1 MKSTHCTM
9 GRERKGEGKEPLPSW
24 LYSSRIQP
32 LPFGARRNES
42 LSLPGR
48 FCILIWELREPCLSG
63 HTCLQWNLHQVEIP
77 ASQAL
82 KVPNLSR
89 FFLEE
94 MFPYSLHALRTI
106 STDFIWMSV
115 AAAVVYPR
123 NETPPFTF
131 ICMIPVGIPVFVQF
145 DPRVKCFGLS
155 TSSKTEQFTEKL
167 KLRLG
172 VHTFPGGILIRMEN
186 GED

>member
-1 MKSTHCTM
+1 MYEINTL

-32 LPFGARRNES
+32 LPLGARRNES
-42 LSLPGR
+42 LSLPVR

-63 HTCLQWNLHQVEIP
+63 HTWLEWNLHQAEIP
-77 ASQAL
+77 ALQAL
-82 KVPNLSR
+82 KVPNFSR
-89 FFLEE
+89 FFWKKC
-94 MFPYSLHALRTI
+94 FPTRCMLRTT
-106 STDFIWMSV
+106 STDFTWMSV

-123 NETPPFTF
+123 NETAPFTF

-172 VHTFPGGILIRMEN
+172 VHTFPGGILIRMES
-186 GED
+186 GEE